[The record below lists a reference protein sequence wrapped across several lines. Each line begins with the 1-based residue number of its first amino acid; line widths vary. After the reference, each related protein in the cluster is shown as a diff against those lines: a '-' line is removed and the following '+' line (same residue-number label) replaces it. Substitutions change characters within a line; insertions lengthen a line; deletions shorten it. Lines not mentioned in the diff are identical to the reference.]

1 MFYILSVFIG
11 VLIAVMVFVNGDLT
25 VAYGM
30 YSAAM
35 LIHIVG
41 CAFALLCLVVRRQ
54 KLGLRGAH
62 LPLWMY
68 LGGAVGYFTTA
79 FNNFAYGKIS
89 VTGIVA
95 LSLLG
100 QAVTS
105 LVIDSAGLFGM
116 PRTRFRASSL
126 AGLILAGAGIA
137 VMLAG
142 AQLNAALSVAAA
154 FTTGVTI
161 VVSRV
166 INASLSERIGGMPG
180 SFINHLV
187 GLPVTV
193 AAVLLFGRSE
203 PLFTGVSFPPPLWAF
218 TGGLLGVTTVY
229 LCNRV
234 VPRVSSFRFTLLG
247 FVGQIAAGLAIDV
260 LSGQPS
266 SRAMVIGTAI
276 IALGLAANMLLD
288 RRRKGTGEGERA
300 A

>member
-1 MFYILSVFIG
+1 MFYVLSVFIG
-11 VLIAVMVFVNGDLT
+11 VMIAVMVFVNGDLT
-25 VAYGM
+25 VAYGV
-30 YSAAM
+30 YGAAM

-41 CAFALLCLVVRRQ
+41 CAFALLCLLLRRQ
-54 KLGLRGAH
+54 KLHLRGAR
-62 LPLWMY
+62 LPFWMY

-79 FNNFAYGKIS
+79 FNNFSYGKIS

-105 LVIDSAGLFGM
+105 LVIDALGLFGM
-116 PRTRFRASSL
+116 RRTRFRASSL
-126 AGLILAGAGIA
+126 IGLSLAFAGIA
-137 VMLAG
+137 FMLLD
-142 AQLNAALSVAAA
+142 AQLNAVLAVAAA

-166 INASLSERIGGMPG
+166 INAGLSERIGGMQG

-187 GLPVTV
+187 GLPITV
-193 AAVLLFGRSE
+193 AAVLLLGRSE
-203 PLFTGVSFPPPLWAF
+203 PLFTGVSLHPSVWAF
-218 TGGLLGVTTVY
+218 TGGLLGVTVVY

-234 VPRVSSFRFTLLG
+234 VPHVSSFRFTLLG
-247 FVGQIAAGLAIDV
+247 FVGQIAAGLVIDR

-266 SRAMVIGTAI
+266 SETMILGTVL

-288 RRRKGTGEGERA
+288 RRRKTSDETERA